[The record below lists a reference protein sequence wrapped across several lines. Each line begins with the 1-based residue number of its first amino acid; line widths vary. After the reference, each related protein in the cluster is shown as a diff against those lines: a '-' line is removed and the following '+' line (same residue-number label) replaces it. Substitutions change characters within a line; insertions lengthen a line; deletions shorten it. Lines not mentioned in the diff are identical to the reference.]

1 MSRTI
6 LEIALFLTPFAL
18 YAIYLIAT
26 ERDAR
31 EKEHWRLKVL
41 AICACGGLALV
52 IASLVFFAH
61 FGGAPPGG
69 TYTPAHMENGK
80 LVPGEIK

>member
-6 LEIALFLTPFAL
+6 LEIFLFIAPFAI
-18 YAIYLIAT
+18 YAIYLFAT

-31 EKEHWRLKVL
+31 EKAHWRLNVL
-41 AICACGGLALV
+41 SALAVAGCVLV
-52 IASLVFFAH
+52 IASLIAFAH

-69 TYTPAHMENGK
+69 TYTPAHIENGK
-80 LVPGEIK
+80 LVPGQIK

>member
-1 MSRTI
+1 MSRTL

-18 YAIYLIAT
+18 YAIYLSAT

-41 AICACGGLALV
+41 AMCTCGGLALV
-52 IASLVFFAH
+52 IASLIAFAH
-61 FGGAPPGG
+61 FGVVPPGG

-80 LVPGEIK
+80 LVPGQIK

>member
-6 LEIALFLTPFAL
+6 LEIALFIAPFAL
-18 YAIYLIAT
+18 YAIYLVAT
-26 ERDAR
+26 QRDAR
-31 EKEHWRLKVL
+31 EKEHWRLQVL
-41 AICACGGLALV
+41 TMLACGGRALV
-52 IASLVFFAH
+52 FACLILFAH